1 MSKKKS
7 RNHGSE
13 KKSKNSSK
21 VENTKSLNSTV
32 TVSTSPSEY
41 AELITKAEKGAEEIL
56 LLPKRLT
63 VMFKSEEMIEEMA
76 RKRFGEGSR
85 YIEKYISEHMSR
97 KSSFKDILENGGKIY
112 EIHNK
117 NEIET
122 YLKIRNHIGIGKIE
136 QHHISTMLQKWKK
149 AMSTYSNQYFVGL
162 TDTAI
167 PIKYELINSEK
178 VVIHESTGT
187 DTDQR
192 MNALFITSKE
202 VGEKIHEDFFKI
214 WQGINQSD
222 RDKDQL
228 LNWIERIRKEND
240 L

>member
-7 RNHGSE
+7 HNRGSE

-21 VENTKSLNSTV
+21 GENTKYLKSTV
-32 TVSTSPSEY
+32 VVSTSPSEY
-41 AELITKAEKGAEEIL
+41 AELITEAEKGAEEIL

-63 VMFKSEEMIEEMA
+63 VMFKSDEMIEEMA
-76 RKRFGEGSR
+76 IKRFGEGSHYIKK
-85 YIEKYISEHMSR
+85 YIEEHMSR
-97 KSSFKDILENGGKIY
+97 KSSFKNILENGGKIY

-122 YLKIRNHIGIGKIE
+122 YLKIRNHVGIGIIE
-136 QHHISTMLQKWKK
+136 QHHISMMLEKWKN
-149 AMSTYSNQYFVGL
+149 AMSKYSNQYFVGL
-162 TDTAI
+162 TETTI
-167 PIKYELINSEK
+167 PIKYELINCEK
-178 VVIHESTGT
+178 VIIHESTGT

-202 VGEKIHEDFFKI
+202 VGKKIHKDFFTI
-214 WQGINQSD
+214 WQGIDPSN
-222 RDKDQL
+222 RNKDQL
-228 LNWIERIRKEND
+228 INWINCISQENG